1 MFLGTINSAGL
12 NENRRIA
19 AISQKNL
26 VTSQANAPLPGLIN
40 VASR

>member
-19 AISQKNL
+19 AISQKN
-26 VTSQANAPLPGLIN
+26 Q
-40 VASR
+40 SRRRLTRRAQV